1 MLAIFKQKKAL
12 ISECFTSCYEVSM
25 ATFIN
30 AMVDHNFNGLTKSG
44 NPNQAQLADAWDKV
58 FTEYLAISGD
68 TQISTILALVK
79 DIAIL
84 TNKLFLI
91 ETIVQQ
97 MENKH
102 DFKLA
107 DHLRSLGFRFQYED
121 GPELRRELELT
132 IIQSKAI
139 LLELEQNKA
148 ELEELRKGDGEAA
161 TRQDYQLQLSA
172 LEEFKS
178 CSIDE
183 DKYTVARYCADIKR
197 MKERYKPQSA

>member
-1 MLAIFKQKKAL
+1 MLAIFNKKKAI
-12 ISECFTSCYEVSM
+12 ISECFTSCYEVTMS
-25 ATFIN
+25 AFIP
-30 AMVDHNFNGLTKSG
+30 AIVDHDYKGLTKAG
-44 NPNQAQLADAWDKV
+44 NPNSQQLAEAWDKV
-58 FTEYLAISGD
+58 FTEYLSISGD

-84 TNKLFLI
+84 SNKLFLI

-107 DHLRSLGFRFQYED
+107 EHLRSLGFRFQYED
-121 GPELRRELELT
+121 GPDLKRELDIT
-132 IIQSKAI
+132 ITQSKAL

-161 TRQDYQLQLSA
+161 TRQDYELQLSS

-178 CSIDE
+178 CSINE
-183 DKYTVARYCADIKR
+183 NIYTVARYVADVKR
-197 MKERYKPQSA
+197 MKDRYKIQAA